1 MSNQS
6 IFIIAEAG
14 VNHNGSV
21 DMALQLVDEAAKAGA
36 DAVKFQTFKS
46 EAVISRFAVKAEY
59 QKQTTGEEDTQLE
72 MVRRLEL
79 DVLAHKR
86 IRDRCLQRNIQFL
99 STPFDLGSLH
109 LLINEFDLPII
120 KIPSG
125 EITNAPFLIEIAKT
139 GKELILSTGM
149 STLGEIETALGIL
162 AFGALMSDAKPSQ
175 DSFRQ
180 AYESDAGQ
188 SVLKERITLLHCTT
202 EYPAPLDQVNLMAID
217 TMRQAFGLPV
227 GYSDHTEG
235 IAVSIAA
242 VALGAC
248 VIEKHFTLDRNLPG
262 PDHQASLEPREL
274 FELVKGIRAIELA
287 KGSAKKIAVASER
300 ANRTV
305 ARKSLVALTQVKK
318 GESFTLDNLGC
329 KRPGHGISPLNYWN
343 VLGTISDRDYAEDET
358 ISTSVK
364 F

>member
-1 MSNQS
+1 MQINPV
-6 IFIIAEAG
+6 FIIAEAG

-21 DMALQLVDEAAKAGA
+21 EMALQLVDEAAKAGA

-59 QKQTTGEEDTQLE
+59 QKQTTGAEDTQLE

-79 DVLAHKR
+79 DAAAHHR
-86 IRDRCLQRNIQFL
+86 IKDRCEERGIQFL
-99 STPFDLGSLH
+99 STPFDLESLH
-109 LLINEFDLPII
+109 LLVREFDLPII

-139 GKELILSTGM
+139 GRKLILSTGM
-149 STLGEIETALGIL
+149 STLGEIETALQVL
-162 AFGALMSDAKPSQ
+162 AFGALESKAKPSLEA
-175 DSFRQ
+175 FRD

-188 SVLKERITLLHCTT
+188 AILKERLTLLHCTT
-202 EYPAPLDQVNLMAID
+202 EYPAPLDQVNLRVIK

-235 IAVSIAA
+235 IAISIAA

-248 VIEKHFTLDRNLPG
+248 VIEKHFTLDTNLPG
-262 PDHQASLEPREL
+262 PDHQASLEPQEL
-274 FELVKGIRAIELA
+274 VELVKGIRATELA
-287 KGSAKKIAVASER
+287 MGNTAKIATPAER

-305 ARKSLVALTQVKK
+305 ARKSLVALRAVKK
-318 GESFTLDNLGC
+318 GEVFTLQNLAC
-329 KRPGHGISPLNYWN
+329 KRTLEGGLSSLFFWDWLGKESPKSYQ
-343 VLGTISDRDYAEDET
+343 EDEA
-358 ISTSVK
+358 IK
-364 F
+364 P